1 MEIRTIILNDLE
13 NLLNTNAQGIEFII
27 GQPAVTYNS
36 LFALQRFGDPNNNEK
51 WYEVITTEFTPV
63 VLNGFNAAFVPQPK
77 LRGFSSSVDLMFL
90 IPFQSQADNLQ
101 AIEDFVAKLPARS
114 INQNGYFINYNASF
128 PVFNTTEV
136 YNEEKFLQYTV
147 NIFALAVE
155 DSFTLNNMKVE
166 LSTSTV
172 NSGAFVEVPI
182 LAYTPNRMRET
193 TVVQK
198 VGTNSVKG
206 VAKNSA
212 WVASLN
218 FYLST
223 NNDDNGL
230 LRNMT
235 SKILSILEDSTVSQN
250 EIFNLRV
257 TYQLDPDNLNTKYI
271 TTKEVII
278 TGVNSDFSR
287 DDIASVTIN
296 VEEAYFSEVIM

>member
-36 LFALQRFGDPNNNEK
+36 LFALQRLGDPDNNEN

-63 VLNGFNAAFVPQPK
+63 VLNSFDAAFVPQPK
-77 LRGFSSSVDLMFL
+77 LRGFSASVNLMFL
-90 IPFQSQADNLQ
+90 IPFQSQSNNLQ

-114 INQNGYFINYNASF
+114 INEGGYFINYNASF
-128 PVFNTTEV
+128 PVFNTTEI

-166 LSTSTV
+166 LATSTV
-172 NSGAFVEVPI
+172 NGGAFVEVPI
-182 LAYTPNRMRET
+182 LAYVPNRMRET

-223 NNDDNGL
+223 NSDDNGL

-235 SKILSILEDSTVSQN
+235 SKILSVLEDSTVSQN
-250 EIFNLRV
+250 EIFTLRV
-257 TYQLDPDNLNTKYI
+257 TYQLDPDNLNTKY
-271 TTKEVII
+271 TSTKQVII

-296 VEEAYFSEVIM
+296 VEEAYSEVIM